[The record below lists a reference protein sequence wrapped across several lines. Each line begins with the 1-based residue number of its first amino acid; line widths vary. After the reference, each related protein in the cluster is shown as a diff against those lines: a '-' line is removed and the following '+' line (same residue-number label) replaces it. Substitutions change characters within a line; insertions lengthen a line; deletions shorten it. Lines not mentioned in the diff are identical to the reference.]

1 MTIKEF
7 SGQLRLVV
15 SKAGSR
21 PFVCEGSPLECSTFI
36 VGLNPATQ
44 GEFWPYW
51 SDEEGFDKARWFAD
65 YKTAR
70 RAKRKTTGKKSPEV
84 SPTRRIINKVVE
96 GASPTHCLEINLFA
110 MPTESI
116 AELSEAARS
125 TAPIELLLRAIT
137 PKVLLFHGSGRSHL
151 RYIGIPDPPDENEFR
166 PSSTPFGPMYVGVV
180 RHFSRGWSYKEAEEL
195 GLKLHDYST
204 R

>member
-15 SKAGSR
+15 PKAGSR
-21 PFVCEGSPLECSTFI
+21 PLVCDGSPLQCTTFI

-51 SDEEGFDKARWFAD
+51 SDEEGFNKEQWFED

-84 SPTRRIINKVVE
+84 SPTRRIISKVVE
-96 GASPTHCLEINLFA
+96 GASPTRCLETNLFA
-110 MPTESI
+110 MPTDSI
-116 AELSEAARS
+116 AELSEADRS

-137 PKVLLFHGSGRSHL
+137 PKVLLFHGSGHSHL

-166 PSSTPFGPMYVGVV
+166 LSSTPFGQMYVGVV
-180 RHFSRGWSYKEAEEL
+180 RHFSRGWSYEEAKEL
-195 GLKLHDYST
+195 GLKLRAYST